1 MGSLVVSDALP
12 ENFNLGDHPSR
23 TASMARK
30 LKSDKWLFLPVL
42 LLVCSSV
49 VMVYS
54 ASFAL
59 AMDQFEQ
66 PYYYLFKQVTWVV
79 LGLCLLLAAMRIDY
93 RHLKQ
98 TIVVW
103 TLLGGSLVALC
114 AVYLVGPEI
123 NGARRWFAI
132 GGVGVQPS
140 ELAKVAVIV
149 FTAAVLEHRMKRIDE
164 VSYSLL
170 PIAVVVGVIGF
181 LIVLQPDFG
190 TAVMVLLIVGAMV
203 FTAGLSYRYLVGLA
217 VIVGPLLYLAAST
230 APYRRNR
237 LAAFL
242 DPWDD
247 PLGSGYQIIQSLIAV
262 GTGGVF
268 GQGLMAGV
276 QKLSFLPDPH
286 TDFIYAVIAEETGLI
301 GASLFLVCFL
311 VIACRGLRVS
321 MLAPDRF
328 GSLLALGL
336 TMMVS
341 LQAFMNIS
349 VVLSL
354 MPTKGYPL
362 PFVSA
367 GGSSML
373 VSLLAMGVLLNISQ
387 QASARA

>member
-1 MGSLVVSDALP
+1 
-12 ENFNLGDHPSR
+12 
-23 TASMARK
+23 MARK

-98 TIVVW
+98 PIVVW
-103 TLLGGSLVALC
+103 TLLGGSLAALC

-217 VIVGPLLYLAAST
+217 VIVGPLLYLVLAMS
-230 APYRRNR
+230 PYRLIR
-237 LAAFL
+237 LSTFL